1 MFCCLCNFSVLFLY
15 KGNQPVMAAQQRRQ
29 NKPNDNEIENSRVN
43 ADRKVAEQRK
53 SAAYLYA

>member
-1 MFCCLCNFSVLFLY
+1 M
-15 KGNQPVMAAQQRRQ
+15 MAAQQRRQ